1 MADIPFSDFGIK
13 WFDDIVQQITE
24 WFTKELMEGLQNAS
38 ISLLDTPLPS
48 GQGLNIIFSRPAE
61 SDGVWRGIY
70 ESTVAGETTVF
81 ALVILFLCVQ
91 GHHFIRIFNY
101 GSAYE
106 AKKARR
112 TSWVGAFLIVTW
124 YWLGV
129 IILYFIQGLTVGLL
143 PDIHQVGD
151 VLVNILPQA
160 AGTPGLTLVMASL
173 GGLAMVALKALFIIR
188 ELLLYVYLYGMPFGI
203 AIAYGNVPVL
213 SNIARRLIAQ
223 FIPLAA
229 LPLPA
234 AILFRGYELL
244 FAGDHQLELGGQFA
258 QYLVVISLP
267 IITLYVT
274 WKTFKF
280 AAPLASRAIGGTGRG
295 AVLAGTVAT
304 AGYLAG
310 PTAAAAGAR
319 WGPTAAA
326 GSALAS
332 RQSQSSG
339 SGTQAQ
345 QAAGVDDNGDGNGG
359 GGSGGIPEYRRSEND
374 PGYY

>member
-1 MADIPFSDFGIK
+1 MPEVPFSDFGIR
-13 WFDDIVQQITE
+13 WFEDIVEKITE
-24 WFTKELMEGLQNAS
+24 WFTEELTTGYEEFLEN
-38 ISLLDTPLPS
+38 SLSTPLPN
-48 GQGLNIIFSRPAE
+48 GQGLDLIFTKPAE
-61 SDGVWRGIY
+61 SDGIWHGIY
-70 ESTVAGETTVF
+70 ESTVAGETTIF

-101 GSAYE
+101 GSAHE
-106 AKKARR
+106 ARKARR
-112 TSWVGAFLIVTW
+112 ASWVGALLTISW
-124 YWLGV
+124 YWIGV
-129 IILYFIQGLTVGLL
+129 LALYFVEGLTIGLI
-143 PDIHQVGD
+143 PNMQQVGSS
-151 VLVNILPQA
+151 VISLLPQA

-244 FAGDHQLELGGQFA
+244 FAGEHQLELGGQFA

-280 AAPLASRAIGGTGRG
+280 AAPLAARAIGGTGRG
-295 AVLAGTVAT
+295 AILAGTVAT

-326 GSALAS
+326 GTALAS
-332 RQSQSSG
+332 RQAQPNG
-339 SGTQAQ
+339 SGAQTQR
-345 QAAGVDDNGDGNGG
+345 AAETSDSDDGG

>member
-1 MADIPFSDFGIK
+1 MPFSDFGIK
-13 WFDDIVQQITE
+13 WFEDIVDQITE
-24 WFTKELMEGLQNAS
+24 WFVEELVTGLHEAS
-38 ISLLDTPLPS
+38 ISLFDTPLPE
-48 GQGLNIIFSRPAE
+48 GEGIDLIFSPPRG
-61 SDGVWRGIY
+61 SDGLWQSIY
-70 ESTVAGETTVF
+70 ESTVAGETTFF
-81 ALVILFLCVQ
+81 ALLILFLCVQ

-106 AKKARR
+106 ARKARR
-112 TSWVGAFLIVTW
+112 SSWVGAFLIITW

-129 IILYFIQGLTVGLL
+129 LALYFVQGLTVGLL
-143 PDIHQVGD
+143 PDIGKVGGVVAD
-151 VLVNILPQA
+151 ILPQA

-203 AIAYGNVPVL
+203 AIAYGNLPVL

-280 AAPLASRAIGGTGRG
+280 AAPMASRAISGTGRG

-332 RQSQSSG
+332 RQSQSNSSEG
-339 SGTQAQ
+339 QA
-345 QAAGVDDNGDGNGG
+345 QAAGPGDDGDGSGG